1 MSYSILIKMYLSN
14 YNKQFLRSF
23 ICPCFRGYEH
33 QKDNKLETLKQ
44 TSNATD
50 VLYELSWQYKAV
62 MHVYRFSSLSV
73 TKVVI
78 LLRER

>member
-1 MSYSILIKMYLSN
+1 MSYLILIKN
-14 YNKQFLRSF
+14 EFLRSF

-62 MHVYRFSSLSV
+62 YRFSSLFV